1 MNTINKYSAYNVYR
15 ANVTRA
21 GFTDRKNPDTSNGS
35 IYAKMKVSDGQML
48 YLEFSTPS
56 IVEKGLPDGM
66 SEDGLCV
73 EVHLHLGA
81 YKGVNAGS
89 WFYAG
94 DALIGLCDARIP
106 SGNRITHNNLPNYR
120 LRYNDQYSRYQNN
133 YSMLP
138 SVSWI
143 RQYIGGYNGLVD
155 MTLCSFGATDP
166 IEVKNAIE
174 NNAIVVYVGASDGYA
189 YHGADN
195 IDVYWSYFDEFHAYA
210 DIICGARVPEVS
222 VQTPMDGYINP
233 YAAQYLTWNS
243 EQKDAVYKI
252 SDLYNKDVI
261 YRTGHEYIGGQCA
274 QRSSTLRISALNA
287 DILEYTID
295 GDENRFEVPQ
305 DVLDSGGFT
314 WSVGVT
320 NVLDA
325 FSGYGKTY
333 TITTIDSLP
342 SAFVVAPKNT
352 IVNASESAVFEWQ
365 HVISTGSPQSRY
377 ELQVHVGGEWQTLEE
392 KETALTSAVIPAE
405 QLSST
410 ITAWRVRT
418 ANNDGVYGE
427 FSDPASV
434 VLIVAPHVSGVA
446 VTGNVLPVV
455 SWQSDDQQ
463 GYEVMVD
470 DASTGVHYGTQKT
483 YAWQELLADGAH
495 TVKVRAVNRFGLFSE
510 WVSLTHTVAN
520 AGLETAPVLTAVA
533 ADGLDAELRWT
544 GAGYSTVHIYRDGA
558 LLDKLTGY
566 ATQYTDHTATGR
578 HVYSVRVSDTSGNYA
593 DSAPAVADPRIRD
606 AAIAV
611 EGVWDW
617 VRLVYAPGADA
628 PQRSVS
634 LAPVYALNYYSG
646 RAYPAVEMSAHRSAT
661 YSVSY
666 ALDDAGDAERL
677 RGMLGR
683 VVVHKRRGELLRGL
697 LQSVSE
703 VRTCWGEEVTLSIV
717 EVSDD

>member
-1 MNTINKYSAYNVYR
+1 MANTLTPFTAYDVFK
-15 ANVTRA
+15 ANAIRI
-21 GFTDRKNPDTSNGS
+21 GFTDPRNPGANSISSENYTQSIDGRELYMEFDVPVLTS
-35 IYAKMKVSDGQML
+35 
-48 YLEFSTPS
+48 
-56 IVEKGLPDGM
+56 KGLPDSVLSYDGM
-66 SEDGLCV
+66 GV
-73 EVHLHLGA
+73 EVHVHLGA
-81 YKGVNAGS
+81 RASGQYSYSSNVFALGICKSRVNADYTIS
-89 WFYAG
+89 Y
-94 DALIGLCDARIP
+94 
-106 SGNRITHNNLPNYR
+106 NNLPER
-120 LRYNDQYSRYQNN
+120 KYNIVPGVTEYYGFSTSDYD
-133 YSMLP
+133 
-138 SVSWI
+138 V
-143 RQYIGGYNGLVD
+143 GGWWVELNKNGK
-155 MTLCSFGATDP
+155 MTLVSYTRLSPVDVLYAIANGALCIKFQEDYQYVKSGYLLTDGTYAP
-166 IEVKNAIE
+166 YVEIFYGIRTPSIEKINPKSSYMSPYTMQTLTWEFVNA
-174 NNAIVVYVGASDGYA
+174 
-189 YHGADN
+189 
-195 IDVYWSYFDEFHAYA
+195 
-210 DIICGARVPEVS
+210 
-222 VQTPMDGYINP
+222 DGYISYKGENYP
-233 YAAQYLTWNS
+233 YHCYINGSCQ
-243 EQKDAVYKI
+243 QKD
-252 SDLYNKDVI
+252 
-261 YRTGHEYIGGQCA
+261 
-274 QRSSTLRISALNA
+274 STLHIKPNGASSMS
-287 DILEYTID
+287 EYQID
-295 GDENRFEVPQ
+295 GETNSYIVPQ
-305 DVLDSGGFT
+305 DVLDAGGFE

-320 NVLDA
+320 NEFDA
-325 FSGYGKTY
+325 FSGYSDTA
-333 TITTIDSLP
+333 TITTVDSIP
-342 SAFVVAPKNT
+342 STVVVAPKNT
-352 IVNASESAVFEWQ
+352 YVNASEAAVFEWQ
-365 HVISTGSPQSRY
+365 HVISTGSPQNKY
-377 ELQVHVGGEWQTLEE
+377 ELQALVGGEWQTLEE

-470 DASTGVHYGTQKT
+470 DTSSGVHYGTQKS

-510 WVSLTHTVAN
+510 WVSVTHTVAN
-520 AGLETAPVLTAVA
+520 AGMETAPVLTAVA
-533 ADGLDAELRWT
+533 ANGMDVELRWT
-544 GAGYSTVHIYRDGA
+544 GAGYSAVRIYRDGA

-578 HVYSVRVSDTSGNYA
+578 HVYSVRVSDASGNYA
-593 DSAPAVADPRIRD
+593 DSAPAVADPRILD

-646 RAYPAVEMSAHRSAT
+646 RTYPAVEMSAHRSAT
-661 YSVSY
+661 YSVTY

-703 VRTCWGEEVTLSIV
+703 ARACWGEEVTLAIV
-717 EVSDD
+717 EVSGD

>member
-1 MNTINKYSAYNVYR
+1 MANTLTPFTAYDVYR
-15 ANVTRA
+15 VNATRL
-21 GFTDRKNPDTSNGS
+21 GFVDPNNPTSNSISSENLTWCRDGKELYMEFGEKSLTSKGIQADIESYEGMEVEIHFHIGARSENSGS
-35 IYAKMKVSDGQML
+35 FQTDFLDIGFCDSRVSADKVIS
-48 YLEFSTPS
+48 Y
-56 IVEKGLPDGM
+56 
-66 SEDGLCV
+66 
-73 EVHLHLGA
+73 
-81 YKGVNAGS
+81 
-89 WFYAG
+89 
-94 DALIGLCDARIP
+94 
-106 SGNRITHNNLPNYR
+106 NNLPDRRYYLDQFNSFPYSTSDRSLGGNFVKNTNGIITLASYR
-120 LRYNDQYSRYQNN
+120 EFS
-133 YSMLP
+133 P
-138 SVSWI
+138 
-143 RQYIGGYNGLVD
+143 VD
-155 MTLCSFGATDP
+155 IL
-166 IEVKNAIE
+166 NAIE
-174 NNAIVVYVGASDGYA
+174 KCALCIK
-189 YHGADN
+189 
-195 IDVYWSYFDEFHAYA
+195 FDERVGFEPNAGVYFLTDGDYA
-210 DIICGARVPEVS
+210 PYAEVFYGITNPTVKEQRPAS
-222 VQTPMDGYINP
+222 GYINP
-233 YAAQYLTWNS
+233 HLVQRLEWTYENEDGYIVHKDQYPYHCFINGFCP
-243 EQKDAVYKI
+243 QK
-252 SDLYNKDVI
+252 
-261 YRTGHEYIGGQCA
+261 
-274 QRSSTLRISALNA
+274 SSTLRIKAKGASSAT
-287 DILEYTID
+287 EYTID
-295 GDENRFEVPQ
+295 GAANSFIVPQ
-305 DVLDSGGFT
+305 DVLDAGGFE

-320 NVLDA
+320 NEFDA
-325 FSGYGKTY
+325 FSGYSDAA
-333 TITTIDSLP
+333 TITTVDSIP
-342 SAFVVAPKNT
+342 STVIVAPKNT
-352 IVNASESAVFEWQ
+352 YVNASEAAVFEWQ
-365 HVISTGSPQSRY
+365 HVISTGSPQNKY
-377 ELQVHVGGEWQTLEE
+377 ELQALVGGEWQTLEE
-392 KETALTSAVIPAE
+392 RETALTSAVIPAE

-410 ITAWRVRT
+410 IAAWRVRT

-470 DASTGVHYGTQKT
+470 DVSTGVHYGTQKT
-483 YAWQELLADGAH
+483 YAWQDLLADGAH
-495 TVKVRAVNRFGLFSE
+495 TVKVRVINRFGLFSE
-510 WVSLTHTVAN
+510 WVSVTHTVAN

-533 ADGLDAELRWT
+533 ADGLDVELRWT
-544 GAGYSTVHIYRDGA
+544 GAGYSTVRIYRDGA

-578 HVYSVRVSDTSGNYA
+578 HVYSVRVSDASGNYA

-646 RAYPAVEMSAHRSAT
+646 RTYPAVEMSAHRSAA
-661 YSVSY
+661 YSVTY
-666 ALDDAGDAERL
+666 VLDDAGDAERL

>member
-1 MNTINKYSAYNVYR
+1 MTKFIAYDVYR
-15 ANVTRA
+15 ADCTRL
-21 GFTDRKNPDTSNGS
+21 GFVDPQRPTWSGLPSAFNMTSG
-35 IYAKMKVSDGQML
+35 DGRML
-48 YLEFSTPS
+48 YMEFGAQQLIS
-56 IVEKGLPDGM
+56 KGLPDGTDREGLAVEIQINFGARSTGSWNTNTNSFFALGFCDGKIAPDSEITYANMPTWSVYRRPGLKYADITGYSM
-66 SEDGLCV
+66 SNR
-73 EVHLHLGA
+73 
-81 YKGVNAGS
+81 NAGGWWVGENYGS
-89 WFYAG
+89 AT
-94 DALIGLCDARIP
+94 LI
-106 SGNRITHNNLPNYR
+106 SYKE
-120 LRYNDQYSRYQNN
+120 YSPVEILY
-133 YSMLP
+133 
-138 SVSWI
+138 
-143 RQYIGGYNGLVD
+143 
-155 MTLCSFGATDP
+155 
-166 IEVKNAIE
+166 AIE
-174 NNAIVVYVGASDGYA
+174 NTALCIRSQMYTGNVLAAELLATGSYKPYLEIAYGIVKPEVNGRKPNNGYISPYTKQELNWGYLLSDGQFA
-189 YHGADN
+189 YNEPGETAEIVDYH
-195 IDVYWSYFDEFHAYA
+195 
-210 DIICGARVPEVS
+210 
-222 VQTPMDGYINP
+222 YI
-233 YAAQYLTWNS
+233 
-243 EQKDAVYKI
+243 
-252 SDLYNKDVI
+252 
-261 YRTGHEYIGGQCA
+261 IGGEAGQKNSVIMLTPNGSEEA
-274 QRSSTLRISALNA
+274 REI
-287 DILEYTID
+287 TID
-295 GDENRFEVPQ
+295 GNANTYVLPQ
-305 DVLDSGGFT
+305 DILDSGGFK
-314 WSVGVT
+314 WKVGVT
-320 NVLDA
+320 SVFDA
-325 FSGYGKTY
+325 FSEYSNEM
-333 TITTIDSLP
+333 TITTVDSIP
-342 SAFVVAPKNT
+342 STVIVAPKNT
-352 IVNASESAVFEWQ
+352 YVNTSEAAVFEWQ

-377 ELQVHVGGEWQTLEE
+377 ELQVHVGGEWKTLEE

-483 YAWQELLADGAH
+483 YTWQELLADGAH

-520 AGLETAPVLTAVA
+520 AGLETAPVLTAVT
-533 ADGLDAELRWT
+533 ADGLDVELRWT
-544 GAGYSTVHIYRDGA
+544 GAGYSTVHIYRDGV

-646 RAYPAVEMSAHRSAT
+646 RTYPAVEMSAHRSAA
-661 YSVSY
+661 YSVTY

-683 VVVHKRRGELLRGL
+683 VVVHKRRDELLRGL

>member
-1 MNTINKYSAYNVYR
+1 MANTLTPFTAYNMYR
-15 ANVTRA
+15 ADVSRI
-21 GFTDRKNPDTSNGS
+21 GFTDPKNPTVNGIS
-35 IYAKMKVSDGQML
+35 SQ
-48 YLEFSTPS
+48 
-56 IVEKGLPDGM
+56 
-66 SEDGLCV
+66 
-73 EVHLHLGA
+73 
-81 YKGVNAGS
+81 
-89 WFYAG
+89 
-94 DALIGLCDARIP
+94 
-106 SGNRITHNNLPNYR
+106 
-120 LRYNDQYSRYQNN
+120 N
-133 YSMLP
+133 YSKFGDGKELYFEFGPMEL
-138 SVSWI
+138 S
-143 RQYIGGYNGLVD
+143 YNGLPSSITDYNGMAVEIR
-155 MTLCSFGATDP
+155 LNLGAFNDSNGNSAFASQYANIGISRERVESDKVIAYHNLP
-166 IEVKNAIE
+166 SRKYE
-174 NNAIVVYVGASDGYA
+174 IVPGQEWSYGYSISDYGNDGYWVTSRA
-189 YHGADN
+189 GKFTLVSSMN
-195 IDVYWSYFDEFHAYA
+195 KSPVDVLSCAVNGSLFLRFGDPVGNSKPNGIYFLTTSEFTPYLE
-210 DIICGARVPEVS
+210 IYFGITPPYVKEV
-222 VQTPMDGYINP
+222 TPNSGYINSHEQQALFWKFLNEDGYITSKGINYP
-233 YAAQYLTWNS
+233 YHCYINGS
-243 EQKDAVYKI
+243 CKQK
-252 SDLYNKDVI
+252 
-261 YRTGHEYIGGQCA
+261 
-274 QRSSTLRISALNA
+274 SSTLHIKANGASNA
-287 DILEYTID
+287 TEYTID
-295 GDENRFEVPQ
+295 GAANSFIVPQ
-305 DVLDSGGFT
+305 DVLDAGGFE

-320 NVLDA
+320 NEFDA
-325 FSGYGKTY
+325 FSGYSDTA
-333 TITTIDSLP
+333 TITTVDSIP
-342 SAFVVAPKNT
+342 STVIVAPKNT
-352 IVNASESAVFEWQ
+352 YVNASEEAVFEWQ
-365 HVISTGSPQSRY
+365 HVISTGSPQNRY
-377 ELQVHVGGEWQTLEE
+377 ELQVLVGGEWQTLEE
-392 KETALTSAVIPAE
+392 QETALTSAVIPAE

-470 DASTGVHYGTQKT
+470 DTSSGVHYGTQKT
-483 YAWQELLADGAH
+483 YAWQDLLADGAH
-495 TVKVRAVNRFGLFSE
+495 SVKVRVVNRFGLYSE
-510 WVSLTHTVAN
+510 WVSVTHTVVN

-533 ADGLDAELRWT
+533 ENGLDVELRWT
-544 GAGYSTVHIYRDGA
+544 GAGYSAVRIYRDGA
-558 LLDKLTGY
+558 LLDNLTGY

-578 HVYSVRVSDTSGNYA
+578 HVYSVRVSDASGNYA

-703 VRTCWGEEVTLSIV
+703 VRTCWGEEVTLAIV
-717 EVSDD
+717 EVSSE

>member
-1 MNTINKYSAYNVYR
+1 MKLATEFIAYDVYR
-15 ANVTRA
+15 ADCTRA
-21 GFTDRKNPDTSNGS
+21 GFVDKYNPTWSGLS
-35 IYAKMKVSDGQML
+35 SGFRMEYGQHEL
-48 YLEFSTPS
+48 YLEFGELRR
-56 IVEKGLPDGM
+56 IEHNLPD
-66 SEDGLCV
+66 SITSLDGLACEFRIHMGGAKTTRSGYQYASSTLIPAICDRRIDADKPITYSNLPDRKYSIFVDKSGFDYIRINNDVYTDEYGFNSSSISWVMTYSNRRYSPLELVDSLRTAICIKYNFSYDGSGVYMWANGSYNPYV
-73 EVHLHLGA
+73 EVVYGIVKPETTNFA
-81 YKGVNAGS
+81 
-89 WFYAG
+89 
-94 DALIGLCDARIP
+94 
-106 SGNRITHNNLPNYR
+106 SG
-120 LRYNDQYSRYQNN
+120 
-133 YSMLP
+133 
-138 SVSWI
+138 
-143 RQYIGGYNGLVD
+143 
-155 MTLCSFGATDP
+155 
-166 IEVKNAIE
+166 
-174 NNAIVVYVGASDGYA
+174 YVGY
-189 YHGADN
+189 
-195 IDVYWSYFDEFHAYA
+195 
-210 DIICGARVPEVS
+210 R
-222 VQTPMDGYINP
+222 NP
-233 YAAQYLTWNS
+233 YKPVELTWNYYLNNEKLKINGVEFLDRWIVGES
-243 EQKDAVYKI
+243 CPQKNSVLSIKANDAESYTE
-252 SDLYNKDVI
+252 L
-261 YRTGHEYIGGQCA
+261 
-274 QRSSTLRISALNA
+274 
-287 DILEYTID
+287 TID
-295 GDENRFEVPQ
+295 GDENSYTVPQ
-305 DVLDSGGFT
+305 NVLDSGGFK
-314 WSVGVT
+314 WKVGVT
-320 NVLDA
+320 SVHDA
-325 FSGYGKTY
+325 FSGYSNEK
-333 TITTIDSLP
+333 TITTVDSIP
-342 SAFVVAPKNT
+342 STVIVAPKNT
-352 IVNASESAVFEWQ
+352 YVNASEAAVFEWQ
-365 HVISTGSPQSRY
+365 HVISTGSPQNKY
-377 ELQVHVGGEWQTLEE
+377 ELQALVGGEWQTLEE
-392 KETALTSAVIPAE
+392 KETALTSAVIPSE

-470 DASTGVHYGTQKT
+470 DVSTGVHYGTQKT

-510 WVSLTHTVAN
+510 WVSVTHTVAN

-533 ADGLDAELRWT
+533 ADGLDVELRWT
-544 GAGYSTVHIYRDGA
+544 GAGYSAVRIYRDGA
-558 LLDKLTGY
+558 LLDNLTGY

-578 HVYSVRVSDTSGNYA
+578 HVYSVRVSDASGNYA
-593 DSAPAVADPRIRD
+593 DSAPAVADPQILD

-617 VRLVYAPGADA
+617 VRLIYAPGADA

-683 VVVHKRRGELLRGL
+683 VVVHKRRDELLRGL